1 MVNAITHPLSFIRSL
16 LVVLAVI
23 MLAVPSAFAVTPE
36 KKFAGK
42 IIVSEK
48 NFPSRFDTDAAMIKH
63 MKKAN
68 THELFAKGE
77 GDWEFEYMAFLKKP
91 VGTLQASI
99 TFYDISVPGTET
111 LIDSFT
117 FYPDNAKHKIL
128 NGHQRLSKSK
138 FQKDRKYMMVFA
150 RGYGQPALS
159 KTILVLRR

>member
-1 MVNAITHPLSFIRSL
+1 MAHAIPRPFSF
-16 LVVLAVI
+16 LANILI
-23 MLAVPSAFAVTPE
+23 MMAVTMMAMPSAFAVTPE

-117 FYPDNAKHKIL
+117 FYPDNAKHQIL
-128 NGHQRLSKSK
+128 NGHQRLSKNK
-138 FQKDRKYMMVFA
+138 FQKDRKYLMVFA